1 MKIRLQSLILNK
13 VFKKRFDD
21 VHAENSIR
29 PHSAVIWC
37 QYIISFISCFIYN
50 SNTWS
55 FSGIQ
60 ALYKIEIQTLHC
72 NLNKC
77 SKNTTQGVDL
87 DIFKHCS
94 PYVVWNNVQLLGV
107 KSANAYNAF
116 ISAETRLITFYRMIL
131 ALKHVNRMVDWSD
144 IVHILRY
151 VYVWNSISGEN

>member
-1 MKIRLQSLILNK
+1 MALPDFYLVFLRKLKYTTNSMKIRLQSLILNK

-29 PHSAVIWC
+29 PNSAVIWC

-94 PYVVWNNVQLLGV
+94 PYVVWNNVQLL
-107 KSANAYNAF
+107 
-116 ISAETRLITFYRMIL
+116 
-131 ALKHVNRMVDWSD
+131 D
-144 IVHILRY
+144 
-151 VYVWNSISGEN
+151 VYIASLQMPTMLLFLPKDA